1 MLLSMLRVR
10 VGSPLGDLWAFVHG
24 DALVALDL
32 DESRTSET
40 LAALA
45 RRLGA
50 GPCEDGGGATLDLAR
65 RFEAYFERRDPRAFE
80 GLALDPGGTP
90 FQQAVW
96 KALCGIPPGATR
108 TYAEIAREIGSP
120 GAVRAVGAANGA
132 NPIPIVIPC
141 HRVVRTGGALGGYG
155 GGLQR
160 KAWLLA
166 HERAALLPGRLLD
179 GPGFTPVAKPVR

>member
-1 MLLSMLRVR
+1 MLRVR

-24 DALVALDL
+24 GALVALDL
-32 DESRTSET
+32 EEGRAPET
-40 LAALA
+40 LSTLA
-45 RRLGA
+45 RRFGGGL
-50 GPCEDGGGATLDLAR
+50 CEDAGGLTLDLAG

-80 GLALDPGGTP
+80 GLPLDPGGTP

-96 KALCGIPPGATR
+96 KALGSIPCGATR
-108 TYAEIAREIGSP
+108 SYAEIAQEIGAP
-120 GAVRAVGAANGA
+120 AAVRAVGAANGA

-166 HERAALLPGRLLD
+166 HERAALAPGRLLD
-179 GPGFTPVAKPVR
+179 APGFTPVPKTR